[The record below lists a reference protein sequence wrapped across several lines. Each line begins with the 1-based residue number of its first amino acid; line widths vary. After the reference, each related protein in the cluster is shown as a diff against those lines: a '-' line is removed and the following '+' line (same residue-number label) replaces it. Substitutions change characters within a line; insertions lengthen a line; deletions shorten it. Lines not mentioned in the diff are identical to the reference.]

1 MRVIVPTTLSNT
13 EGSYSR
19 SGTATVINSN
29 GLVQTVAANT
39 IRSTYDPDSLQFAG
53 NLLESQSQ
61 NLIQYSNEF
70 SSWTNTLMNVT
81 SNTSATVSPDGTNNA
96 DIITMTAGGGTVN
109 QVTTTISGSYLTC
122 SIHAKRNNCDYV
134 YINVNDVV
142 VCWFNLAT
150 GVVGTNTGGSVAVT
164 FYNKSIKKYP
174 NEWYRCILTV
184 QVSGITT
191 ATVKFSTGNTN
202 GNTGIPGNSCYVY
215 GFQGEPLSYA
225 TSYIPST
232 NNYPIRAAD
241 VFTGT
246 SASLYYSNVAENDY
260 SAWNAATNYNI
271 GDLVIRTQ
279 THTVYECL
287 IAGVNAT
294 PPEDTVDLTVPRW
307 AEVSSTNR
315 WKLLDPYRSTPTT
328 ATGTLTF
335 AVAPKIRID
344 SAALIGLTGVRYV
357 GISMIRQ
364 QTGEVVYNQTFNL
377 NYRTTIGWYDYY
389 FDPLATAP
397 GMVTFDL
404 PPYTDGILV
413 ITLVGAEEV
422 TCGGC
427 VFGMS
432 KNLGITQRGATND
445 VLNFSTVNRDI
456 FGNAEMVRRRNVPK
470 TTQTVYADKSLLSQ
484 IIKVRED
491 LNAVPALW
499 CGLDDSQADAY
510 FDALL
515 ILGFYRNFSINIDNP
530 IGVIVSLE
538 LEEL

>member
-13 EGSYSR
+13 EGSYAR

-29 GLVQTVAANT
+29 GLVETVAANT

-53 NLLESQSQ
+53 NLLEPQSQ
-61 NLIQYSNEF
+61 NLIQNSNEF
-70 SSWTNTLMNVT
+70 ASWTNTLMSTT
-81 SNTSATVSPDGTNNA
+81 SNTGSTLSPDGTTSS
-96 DIITMTAGGGTVN
+96 DIITMTAGGGTIN
-109 QVTTTISGSYLTC
+109 QLTTTISGNYLTC

-134 YINVNDVV
+134 YLNVNDQV
-142 VCWFNLAT
+142 VCWYNLLT
-150 GVVGTNTGGSVAVT
+150 GAVGTNTSGGGTVT
-164 FYNKSIKKYP
+164 FYSKSIKKYG
-174 NEWYRCILTV
+174 NEWYRCVLTV
-184 QVSGITT
+184 AVSGITT
-191 ATVKFSTGNTN
+191 ATVRFSTGNTN

-215 GFQGEPLSYA
+215 GFQAEPLSYA

-232 NNYPIRAAD
+232 SSYPTRAAD
-241 VFTGT
+241 TFTGT
-246 SASLYYSNVAENDY
+246 TSSLYYSNVQENDY
-260 SAWNAATNYNI
+260 TPWNAATNYSV
-271 GDLVIRTQ
+271 GDLVIRST
-279 THTVYECL
+279 THTIYECL
-287 IAGVNAT
+287 IAGVNVT
-294 PPEDTVDLTVPRW
+294 PPEDTVDATVPRW

-328 ATGTLTF
+328 VTNSLTF

-344 SAALIGLTGVRYV
+344 SAALIGLTGTRYV

-364 QTGEVVYNQTFNL
+364 TTGEVVYNQVFDL

-413 ITLVGAEEV
+413 VSLVGSNEI

-470 TTQTVYADKSLLSQ
+470 TNQTVYADKSLLSQ

-499 CGLDDSQADAY
+499 CGLDNSQADAY

-515 ILGFYRNFSINIDNP
+515 ILGFYRTFSINIDNP
-530 IGVIVSLE
+530 IGVIINLE